1 MRSFISQIGK
11 WALAKADELGIAT
24 PDIIYGF
31 GDRWV
36 RLVSTTPTEEA
47 HAVAEILY
55 EEYEPDSVIDFG
67 CGLGRYLT
75 GFQAHGATV
84 HGVEGFSEARDH
96 VEIPIDALTIH
107 DLREPLELDDRYDLA
122 LCIETA
128 EHIPSRFDDILVDT
142 LTAAAPRVVFTA
154 APPEHGG
161 THHVNEAPRE
171 YWIEKF
177 QSNGFSYAADE
188 TDRLQESI
196 RSEVDTAEWVADRLF
211 IFFRPM
217 ELSS

>member
-1 MRSFISQIGK
+1 MHPYVSTVGK
-11 WALAKADELGIAT
+11 WMLATADKLGIAT
-24 PDIIYGF
+24 PDHIYGF
-31 GDRWV
+31 GDRWL
-36 RLVSTTPTEEA
+36 RLVSFTPTEEA
-47 HAVAEILY
+47 HAIADVLY
-55 EEYEPDSVIDFG
+55 EMYEPDSVIDFG

-96 VEIPIDALTIH
+96 AEIPDAALTIH
-107 DLREPLELDDRYDLA
+107 DLREPLELDARYDLA

-128 EHIPSRFDDILVDT
+128 EHIPARFADTLVDT

-154 APPEHGG
+154 APPGHKG

-177 QSNGFSYAADE
+177 ESRGFSYAAE
-188 TDRLQESI
+188 EADRLQQSVGSKI
-196 RSEVDTAEWVADRLF
+196 DDAEWVADRPF
-211 IFFRPM
+211 VFVER
-217 ELSS
+217 

>member
-1 MRSFISQIGK
+1 MRSVITTIGK
-11 WALAKADELGIAT
+11 WVLVKADKLGIAT
-24 PDIIYGF
+24 PDVIYGF
-31 GDRWV
+31 GDRWL
-36 RLVSTTPTEEA
+36 RLVSTTPVEEA
-47 HAVAEILY
+47 HTVADILY
-55 EEYEPDSVIDFG
+55 EAYEPDSVIDFG

-84 HGVEGFSEARDH
+84 HGVEGYSEARDH
-96 VEIPIDALTIH
+96 AEIPADALTIH
-107 DLREPLELDDRYDLA
+107 DLREPLKLDERYDLA

-128 EHIPSRFDDILVDT
+128 EHIPPEYDDVLIDT
-142 LTAAAPRVVFTA
+142 VTNAAPRVVFTA

-177 QSNGFSYAADE
+177 QSRGFSYAAEE

-196 RSEVDTAEWVADRLF
+196 RSEIDAAEWIADRPF
-211 IFFRPM
+211 IFHQ
-217 ELSS
+217 S

>member
-1 MRSFISQIGK
+1 MRSFITTLGK
-11 WALAKADELGIAT
+11 WTLAKADKLGIAT
-24 PDIIYGF
+24 PDVIYGF
-31 GDRWV
+31 GDRWL
-36 RLVSTTPTEEA
+36 RLVSNTPTEEA
-47 HAVAEILY
+47 HAVADVLY

-84 HGVEGFSEARDH
+84 HGVEGCSQARDH
-96 VEIPIDALTIH
+96 AEIPADALTIH
-107 DLREPLELDDRYDLA
+107 DLREPLELEDRYDLA

-128 EHIPSRFDDILVDT
+128 EHIPSRFADT
-142 LTAAAPRVVFTA
+142 LVETVTAAAPRVVFTA
-154 APPEHGG
+154 APPGHRG

-177 QSNGFSYAADE
+177 QSNGFSYAAAE

-196 RSEVDTAEWVADRLF
+196 RSEIDAAEWVADRPF
-211 IFFRPM
+211 IFVQR
-217 ELSS
+217 